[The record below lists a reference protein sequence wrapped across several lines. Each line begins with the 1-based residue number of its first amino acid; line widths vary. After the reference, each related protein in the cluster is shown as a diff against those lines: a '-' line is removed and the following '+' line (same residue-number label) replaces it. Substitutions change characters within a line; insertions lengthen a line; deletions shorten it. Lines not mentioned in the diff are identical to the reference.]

1 MPGPVVRFS
10 QTDFN
15 RHFTVREIVR
25 DSERGMYN
33 LVHVTGLAHLEHH
46 FAVMFFA
53 SDVKA
58 TFTKEIVEGERY
70 EMRVRVAGVRGPLAD
85 IEVSFHNAEGDQ
97 CFQVTW
103 SLMLVR
109 DVAKR
114 LLYDFEV
121 GLPAEDLAAL
131 REIGFDDIGDLGKP
145 PPGVASDSTSDAS
158 PPRVSGEPLPA
169 GAEDAMEHALAVQV
183 RRAPRRANAA
193 ARARSF
199 ISFRFLVRRF
209 GAL

>member
-85 IEVSFHNAEGDQ
+85 IEVAFHNAEGDA
-97 CFQVTW
+97 C
-103 SLMLVR
+103 
-109 DVAKR
+109 
-114 LLYDFEV
+114 
-121 GLPAEDLAAL
+121 
-131 REIGFDDIGDLGKP
+131 I
-145 PPGVASDSTSDAS
+145 VAS
-158 PPRVSGEPLPA
+158 L
-169 GAEDAMEHALAVQV
+169 
-183 RRAPRRANAA
+183 
-193 ARARSF
+193 
-199 ISFRFLVRRF
+199 
-209 GAL
+209 